1 MLAHLRSIIILL
13 LVMTLPAHAEM
24 FRFRAPHAEKLNADD
39 ARKVTIYSA
48 IDIEVARP
56 LLEAFQA
63 GHPSTEVVYHDLQ
76 TIDLFE
82 RILQETDEKKPT
94 ADLAISS
101 AMDLQMKLA
110 NDGYAQSIQVNGTN
124 TLPSWSV
131 WRDEAY
137 GITFEPAVLVYH
149 KPSFR
154 DHAPPK
160 SRAELMAL
168 LEKRD
173 PAIFGRIATYDVDR
187 SGLGLLFLARDARH
201 SDTIWRLI
209 RLFGENGVKLYSSSN
224 AIIDHVSSGK
234 FALGY
239 NLLGSYAAA
248 RAAKNPDL
256 GIALLEDYTV
266 VMSRIAL
273 IPKAAANPELGAEF
287 LSFILSAEGQKT
299 LAEKMYMSALSTSVS
314 GPNTAAALRQKLG
327 QRLRPIPIGPGLLV
341 YLDRIKRRKLL
352 HSWNRALGGR

>member
-1 MLAHLRSIIILL
+1 MLAHLRAVIIL
-13 LVMTLPAHAEM
+13 TLILTSTAHAEA
-24 FRFRAPHAEKLNADD
+24 FRFRAPLADKLNADD
-39 ARKVTIYSA
+39 AKLVTIYSA
-48 IDIEVARP
+48 IDIGVARP
-56 LLEAFQA
+56 LIAAFQA
-63 GHPSTEVVYHDLQ
+63 AHPETEVAYHDLQ
-76 TIDLFE
+76 TVDLFE
-82 RILQETDEKKPT
+82 RILKETDENKPT

-110 NDGYAQSIQVNGTN
+110 NDGYAQAYPVNGSSA
-124 TLPSWSV
+124 LPSWSV

-149 KPSFR
+149 KPSFP
-154 DHAPPK
+154 DGPPPK
-160 SRAELMAL
+160 SRAELMTL

-173 PAIFGRIATYDVDR
+173 PALFGRIATYDVER

-224 AIIDHVSSGK
+224 AIIDHVANGR

-248 RAAKNPDL
+248 RAAQNPDL
-256 GIALLEDYTV
+256 GVALLEDYTV

-273 IPKAAANPELGAEF
+273 IPKAAANPAAGAQF
-287 LSFILSAEGQKT
+287 LSFILSGEGQKT
-299 LAEKMYMSALSTSVS
+299 LTEKMYMSALSSSVS
-314 GPNTAAALRQKLG
+314 GPNTAVALRQKLG
-327 QRLRPIPIGPGLLV
+327 QRLRPIRIGPGLLV